1 MFLEESLQM
10 FWKRITKF
18 QRLKYR
24 RNYNFSLDDLL
35 SDFGIQPKNCLQIGA
50 NSGQEIPTLLKHSRG
65 SVLAFE
71 PLIEP
76 FRELERNY
84 QSERIELFNFA
95 VGNMNCK
102 LEINVA
108 SNNGQSSSFLKPKKH
123 LETNPEIYF
132 NEKEKVEMIRLD
144 DFFQDVIP
152 DFWILDTQGYEL
164 EILKGASESIS
175 HAKWVVTEIH
185 RKETYEGCA
194 QIEELDRWMKSH
206 GFKRIA
212 THWYEIWGDALYSR

>member
-1 MFLEESLQM
+1 M

-18 QRLKYR
+18 QRLKYF
-24 RNYNFSLDDLL
+24 RNYNFTLDDVL
-35 SDFGIQPKNCLQIGA
+35 SDFGIQPMNSLQIGA
-50 NSGQEIPTLLKHSRG
+50 NSGQEIPILLKHTRG
-65 SVLAFE
+65 NVLVFE

-76 FRELERNY
+76 FRELKINY
-84 QSERIELFNFA
+84 PSKRIKLFNFA
-95 VGNMNCK
+95 AGDMNGP

-132 NEKEKVEMIRLD
+132 HEKEKVEMIRLD
-144 DFFQDVIP
+144 DFIDDVIP

-175 HAKWVVTEIH
+175 HAKWVFTEIH
-185 RKETYEGCA
+185 RKETYEGCV
-194 QIEELDRWMKSH
+194 QIEELDRWMKSK

>member
-1 MFLEESLQM
+1 MFLEDSLQM
-10 FWKRITKF
+10 FWKRIANF
-18 QRLKYR
+18 QRLKYF

-35 SDFGIQPKNCLQIGA
+35 SDFGIQPKNSLQIGA
-50 NSGQEIPTLLKHSRG
+50 NSGQEIPTLLKNTREN
-65 SVLAFE
+65 VLIFE

-76 FRELERNY
+76 FRELKRNY

-95 VGNMNCK
+95 VGNMNCQ

-132 NEKEKVEMIRLD
+132 HEKEKVEMIRLD
-144 DFFQDVIP
+144 DFLDDVIP

-185 RKETYEGCA
+185 RKETYEGCV